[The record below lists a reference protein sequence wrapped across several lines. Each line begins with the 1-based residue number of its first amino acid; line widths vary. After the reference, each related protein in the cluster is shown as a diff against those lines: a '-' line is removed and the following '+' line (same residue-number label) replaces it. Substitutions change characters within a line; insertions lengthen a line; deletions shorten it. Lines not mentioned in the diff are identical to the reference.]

1 MNHKQQEILDDILN
15 TIQKQFPE
23 VHLINID
30 ELNANTYWVTITEP
44 SDEELELQM
53 IELLG
58 ELSTDALLDYGF
70 QFQFVPVS
78 QKELVA

>member
-1 MNHKQQEILDDILN
+1 MNHKQQEILDDILG

-23 VHLINID
+23 VQLINID

-78 QKELVA
+78 HKELVT